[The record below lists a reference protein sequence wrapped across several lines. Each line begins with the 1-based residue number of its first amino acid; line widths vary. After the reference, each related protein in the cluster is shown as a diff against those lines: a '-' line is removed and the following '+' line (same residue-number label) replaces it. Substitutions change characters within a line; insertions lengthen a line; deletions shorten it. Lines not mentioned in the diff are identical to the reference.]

1 MLLEIIYFFLTTIF
15 IVSPVLNKTFHQSF
29 YQKETLS
36 EFEDATE
43 IKGSHVSFI
52 TWIFILEL
60 SLYSWKIIK
69 AAKSY

>member
-15 IVSPVLNKTFHQSF
+15 VSPVLNKTFHQSF

-52 TWIFILEL
+52 TLIFILKL
-60 SLYSWKIIK
+60 SLYSRKIIK